1 MPTTK
6 RLSLPGKKSWDDLL
20 QGSVRV
26 KLIRE
31 ARFFVILSFI
41 FLPAV
46 YAQEKRLDPLVVSY
60 ASVSGSRAPLW
71 IAKEMGI
78 FEKHGLDGRPIYVP
92 AGYPSVSALISGDV
106 QFIATGG
113 SVVAA
118 AAARGAQVVMVATLG
133 SIAYKLMAH
142 PSISTIEGLRGKV
155 IGGLRPGTTTDFV
168 LQRILLKVGLIPG
181 KDVTILP
188 TGLSRSDER
197 LLLMFQGKIHAT
209 IGTVDNVA
217 QLELRGLKVNV
228 IADPLEMGVPTPASD
243 ISSTRPFLAN
253 QRNRA
258 KAFLRAF
265 CEAIWLGRNDKE
277 VAFRVY
283 RKYMRI
289 DEPKLLESM
298 HRNYLLTSIPVKPY
312 PIEDTIQADLED
324 LSSSIAELRGKKASD
339 FMDTSLLKELESEG
353 FFARLQAQKTR

>member
-1 MPTTK
+1 
-6 RLSLPGKKSWDDLL
+6 
-20 QGSVRV
+20 
-26 KLIRE
+26 
-31 ARFFVILSFI
+31 
-41 FLPAV
+41 
-46 YAQEKRLDPLVVSY
+46 
-60 ASVSGSRAPLW
+60 
-71 IAKEMGI
+71 
-78 FEKHGLDGRPIYVP
+78 
-92 AGYPSVSALISGDV
+92 
-106 QFIATGG
+106 
-113 SVVAA
+113 VVAA

-142 PSISTIEGLRGKV
+142 PSISNIEGLRGKV

-168 LQRILLKVGLIPG
+168 LQRILLKAGLTPG

-217 QLELRGLKVNV
+217 QLELKGLKVNV
-228 IADPLEMGVPTPASD
+228 IADPLELGVPTPASD
-243 ISSTRPFLAN
+243 ISSTRPFLTN

-298 HRNYLLTSIPVKPY
+298 HRNYLLTSIPAKPY
-312 PIEDTIQADLED
+312 PIEDAIQADLED
-324 LSSSIAELRGKKASD
+324 LSSSIVELKGRKASD

-353 FFARLQAQKTR
+353 FFARLHAQKTR

>member
-1 MPTTK
+1 M
-6 RLSLPGKKSWDDLL
+6 
-20 QGSVRV
+20 
-26 KLIRE
+26 I
-31 ARFFVILSFI
+31 FFVILFLI
-41 FLPAV
+41 FSPPV
-46 YAQEKRLDPLVVSY
+46 FAQEKRLDPLVVSY

-78 FEKHGLDGRPIYVP
+78 FEKYGLDGRPIFVP

-118 AAARGAQVVMVATLG
+118 AAAQGAPIVMVATLG

-142 PSISTIEGLRGKV
+142 PSIASVKDLKGKV
-155 IGGLRPGTTTDFV
+155 IGALRPGTTTDFV
-168 LQRILLKVGLIPG
+168 LQRILLKVGLVPG
-181 KDVTILP
+181 KDVTIMP

-197 LLLMFQGKIHAT
+197 LLLMSQGKFHAT
-209 IGTVDNVA
+209 LGTVDNVA

-228 IADPLEMGVPTPASD
+228 VADPLELGVPTPASD
-243 ISSTRPFLAN
+243 ISSTRQFLTT

-265 CEAIWLGRNDKE
+265 CEAIWLGRNNKE
-277 VAFRVY
+277 VAFRAY

-289 DEPKLLESM
+289 EEPKLLESM
-298 HRNYLLTSIPVKPY
+298 HRNYLLISIPTKPY
-312 PIEDTIQADLED
+312 PIEEGIQADIED
-324 LSSSIAELRGKKASD
+324 LSSSIAELRGKRASD

-353 FFARLQAQKTR
+353 FFARLHKTK